1 MTSKQE
7 ILEELRRSRLAIAR
21 DTASIAE
28 ELDIVSKIKRS
39 VRTRP
44 LAWLGSAAALGYI
57 LAGPKTRKAP
67 KTISTKKG
75 TKSEKSKKSEPV
87 QIGRQGFFSILFNLV
102 KFLFPLFRPA
112 LSAYAAQR
120 LGELSSRF
128 PR

>member
-1 MTSKQE
+1 MTSKKE
-7 ILEELRRSRLAIAR
+7 ILEELRRSRVAIAR

-28 ELDIVSKIKRS
+28 ELNLVSKIRRS
-39 VRTRP
+39 VTTRP

-67 KTISTKKG
+67 KTISAKEG
-75 TKSEKSKKSEPV
+75 TKSEKSETV
-87 QIGRQGFFSILFNLV
+87 QTGRQGFFSILFNLA

>member
-7 ILEELRRSRLAIAR
+7 ILEELRRSRVAIAR

-28 ELDIVSKIKRS
+28 ELNLVSKIRRS
-39 VRTRP
+39 VKTRP

-67 KTISTKKG
+67 KTIPTKKG
-75 TKSEKSKKSEPV
+75 AKSEKSEPARTE
-87 QIGRQGFFSILFNLV
+87 RQGFFSILFNLA
-102 KFLFPLFRPA
+102 KFLFPLLRPA

-120 LGELSSRF
+120 LGELSSRI

>member
-7 ILEELRRSRLAIAR
+7 ILEELRRSRVAIAR

-28 ELDIVSKIKRS
+28 ELNLVSKIRRS
-39 VRTRP
+39 VTTRP

-67 KTISTKKG
+67 KTISAKKG
-75 TKSEKSKKSEPV
+75 TKSEKSEPV
-87 QIGRQGFFSILFNLV
+87 QTRRQGFFSILFNLA

-120 LGELSSRF
+120 LGELSSRI

>member
-7 ILEELRRSRLAIAR
+7 ILEELRRSRVAIAR

-28 ELDIVSKIKRS
+28 ELDIVSKIRRS
-39 VRTRP
+39 VKSRP
-44 LAWLGSAAALGYI
+44 FAWLGSAAALGYI
-57 LAGPKTRKAP
+57 LAGPKTRKALETFPP
-67 KTISTKKG
+67 KKETQ
-75 TKSEKSKKSEPV
+75 SEKSEPARAK
-87 QIGRQGFFSILFNLV
+87 RQGFFRILFNLA

>member
-1 MTSKQE
+1 MTSKKE
-7 ILEELRRSRLAIAR
+7 ILEELRRSRVAIAR

-28 ELDIVSKIKRS
+28 ELNLVSKIRRS
-39 VRTRP
+39 VKTRP

-67 KTISTKKG
+67 KTISAKKEK
-75 TKSEKSKKSEPV
+75 KSEKSEPV
-87 QIGRQGFFSILFNLV
+87 HTGRQGFFSILFNLA

-120 LGELSSRF
+120 LGELSSRI

>member
-7 ILEELRRSRLAIAR
+7 ILEELRRSRVAIAR

-28 ELDIVSKIKRS
+28 ELNLVSKIRRS
-39 VRTRP
+39 VKTRP

-67 KTISTKKG
+67 KNISVKKG
-75 TKSEKSKKSEPV
+75 AKSEKSEPARTE
-87 QIGRQGFFSILFNLV
+87 RQGFISILFNLA
-102 KFLFPLFRPA
+102 KFLFPLLRPA

-120 LGELSSRF
+120 LSELSSRI

>member
-7 ILEELRRSRLAIAR
+7 ILEELRRSRKAIAR

-28 ELDIVSKIKRS
+28 ELNLVSKIRRS
-39 VRTRP
+39 VTTRP

-67 KTISTKKG
+67 KIIPDKKG
-75 TKSEKSKKSEPV
+75 SKSEKSESV
-87 QIGRQGFFSILFNLV
+87 HTGRQRFFSILFNLA
-102 KFLFPLFRPA
+102 KFLFPFFRPA

>member
-1 MTSKQE
+1 MTSKQQ
-7 ILEELRRSRLAIAR
+7 ILEELRRSRVAIAR

-28 ELDIVSKIKRS
+28 ELNIVSKIRRS

-57 LAGPKTRKAP
+57 FAGPKTRKPAITTP
-67 KTISTKKG
+67 TKKG
-75 TKSEKSKKSEPV
+75 TKSEKSEPV
-87 QIGRQGFFSILFNLV
+87 RAGRQGLFSVLFHLV
-102 KFLFPLFRPA
+102 KFLFPLLRPA

>member
-28 ELDIVSKIKRS
+28 ELDIVSKIKCS

-75 TKSEKSKKSEPV
+75 TKSEKSEPV

>member
-7 ILEELRRSRLAIAR
+7 ILEELRRSRVAIAR

-28 ELDIVSKIKRS
+28 ELDIVSKIRRS
-39 VRTRP
+39 VKTRP
-44 LAWLGSAAALGYI
+44 FAWLGSAAALGYI

-67 KTISTKKG
+67 KTIPAKKG
-75 TKSEKSKKSEPV
+75 TQSEKSEPART
-87 QIGRQGFFSILFNLV
+87 GRQGFFRILLNLA

>member
-7 ILEELRRSRLAIAR
+7 ILEELRRSRVAIAR

-28 ELDIVSKIKRS
+28 ELNLVSKIRRS
-39 VRTRP
+39 VKTRP

-67 KTISTKKG
+67 KTVSAKKG
-75 TKSEKSKKSEPV
+75 AKAEKNEPLHT
-87 QIGRQGFFSILFNLV
+87 GRQGFFGILFNLA

>member
-75 TKSEKSKKSEPV
+75 TKSEKSEPV
-87 QIGRQGFFSILFNLV
+87 QIERQGFFSILFNLL

>member
-7 ILEELRRSRLAIAR
+7 ILEELRRSRLAITR
-21 DTASIAE
+21 DTSSIAE
-28 ELDIVSKIKRS
+28 ELNIVSKIKRS

-75 TKSEKSKKSEPV
+75 TKSEPV
-87 QIGRQGFFSILFNLV
+87 YTGRQGFFSILFNLA
-102 KFLFPLFRPA
+102 KFLLPLFRPA

>member
-1 MTSKQE
+1 MTSKKE
-7 ILEELRRSRLAIAR
+7 ILEELRRSRVAIAR
-21 DTASIAE
+21 DTASITE
-28 ELDIVSKIKRS
+28 ELNLFSKIRRS
-39 VRTRP
+39 VTTRP

-75 TKSEKSKKSEPV
+75 AKSEKSEPV
-87 QIGRQGFFSILFNLV
+87 QTGRQGFFSILFNLA

-120 LGELSSRF
+120 LGELSSRI

>member
-7 ILEELRRSRLAIAR
+7 ILEELRRSRIAIAR
-21 DTASIAE
+21 DTSSIAE
-28 ELDIVSKIKRS
+28 ELNLVSKIRRS
-39 VRTRP
+39 VTARP
-44 LAWLGSAAALGYI
+44 LAWLGSAAAFGYI

-67 KTISTKKG
+67 KVVSNKKG
-75 TKSEKSKKSEPV
+75 AKPEKNEPARR
-87 QIGRQGFFSILFNLV
+87 GPHGLFGMLFNLA
-102 KFLFPLFRPA
+102 KFLLPLFRPA

>member
-28 ELDIVSKIKRS
+28 ELDIVSKIRRS
-39 VRTRP
+39 VKTRP

-57 LAGPKTRKAP
+57 LAGPKTRKP
-67 KTISTKKG
+67 QKTISANKG
-75 TKSEKSKKSEPV
+75 VKSEKSEPANA
-87 QIGRQGFFSILFNLV
+87 GRQGFFSILFNLA
-102 KFLFPLFRPA
+102 KFLFPILRPA

>member
-7 ILEELRRSRLAIAR
+7 ILEELRRSRVAIAR

-28 ELDIVSKIKRS
+28 ELDIVSKIRRS
-39 VRTRP
+39 VKTRP

-67 KTISTKKG
+67 KTISSKKG
-75 TKSEKSKKSEPV
+75 TQSEKSEPV
-87 QIGRQGFFSILFNLV
+87 RTGRQGFFRILFNLA

>member
-7 ILEELRRSRLAIAR
+7 ILEELRRSRVAIAR

-28 ELDIVSKIKRS
+28 ELDIVSKIRRS
-39 VRTRP
+39 VTTRP

-67 KTISTKKG
+67 KTVSVKKG
-75 TKSEKSKKSEPV
+75 AKLEKPETARSGWQS
-87 QIGRQGFFSILFNLV
+87 FFGVLFNLA
-102 KFLFPLFRPA
+102 KFLLPLFRPA

>member
-7 ILEELRRSRLAIAR
+7 ILEELRRSRVAIAR

-28 ELDIVSKIKRS
+28 ELDIVSKIRRS
-39 VRTRP
+39 VKTRP

-67 KTISTKKG
+67 KTIPAKKG
-75 TKSEKSKKSEPV
+75 AKSEKSETARTE
-87 QIGRQGFFSILFNLV
+87 RQGFFSILFNLA
-102 KFLFPLFRPA
+102 KFLFPILRPA

>member
-28 ELDIVSKIKRS
+28 ELDIISKIKRS

-57 LAGPKTRKAP
+57 LAGPKTRKSP

-75 TKSEKSKKSEPV
+75 TKSEKSEPV

>member
-28 ELDIVSKIKRS
+28 ELDIVSKIRRS
-39 VRTRP
+39 VKTRP

-57 LAGPKTRKAP
+57 LAVPKTRKAP
-67 KTISTKKG
+67 KSISVKKG
-75 TKSEKSKKSEPV
+75 AKSEKSEPV
-87 QIGRQGFFSILFNLV
+87 RTGWQGFFSTLFNLS
-102 KFLFPLFRPA
+102 KFLFPILRPA

>member
-75 TKSEKSKKSEPV
+75 SKSEKSEPV
-87 QIGRQGFFSILFNLV
+87 QIGRQGFFSILFNLA
-102 KFLFPLFRPA
+102 KFLFPLVRPA

>member
-7 ILEELRRSRLAIAR
+7 ILEELRRSRVAIAR

-28 ELDIVSKIKRS
+28 ELDIVSKIRRS
-39 VRTRP
+39 VKTRP

-57 LAGPKTRKAP
+57 LAGPKTRKTP
-67 KTISTKKG
+67 KNISVKKG
-75 TKSEKSKKSEPV
+75 AKSEKSEPARTE
-87 QIGRQGFFSILFNLV
+87 RQGFFSILFNLA
-102 KFLFPLFRPA
+102 KFLFPLLRPA

-120 LGELSSRF
+120 LSELSSRI

>member
-7 ILEELRRSRLAIAR
+7 ILEELRRSRVAIAR

-28 ELDIVSKIKRS
+28 ELNLVSKIRRS
-39 VRTRP
+39 VTTRP

-67 KTISTKKG
+67 KTIPAKKG
-75 TKSEKSKKSEPV
+75 AKSEKSEPV
-87 QIGRQGFFSILFNLV
+87 HTGRQGFFGMLFNLAR
-102 KFLFPLFRPA
+102 FLFPLFRPA

-120 LGELSSRF
+120 LGELSSRI

>member
-28 ELDIVSKIKRS
+28 ELDIISKIKRS

-75 TKSEKSKKSEPV
+75 TKSKKSEPV
-87 QIGRQGFFSILFNLV
+87 QMGRQGFFSILFNLV